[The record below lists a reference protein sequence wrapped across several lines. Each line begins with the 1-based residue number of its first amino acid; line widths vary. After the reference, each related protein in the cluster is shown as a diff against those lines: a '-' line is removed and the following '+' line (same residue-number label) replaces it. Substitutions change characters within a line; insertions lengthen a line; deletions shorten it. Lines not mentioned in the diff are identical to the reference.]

1 LDGINVKEETVFVYS
16 AGKLVAEYSTKPP
29 PSNPTTSYTA
39 TDQLG
44 SPRVI
49 TDSLG
54 NVISRRD
61 FMPFGEEIVNNIG
74 ERAATSLKYN
84 VADSVRQKFT
94 GYEKDDETNLDFA
107 EARMYENRH
116 GRFTA
121 VDPLLASGKSA
132 NPQSFN
138 RYVYCQNRPLVLTDP
153 TGQFGDY
160 YNRQGQYIGSDDK
173 NDGKKYYADVTRR
186 EGDTAWVN
194 NIVET
199 SARPNRTAINSLSG
213 SFTQSVSNTATAF
226 GGTAYNALAG
236 FDNLVYGGLDRLN
249 FEYIATGRPGNNF
262 PRIGY
267 WEPKNE
273 EQEFASTVYTGASF
287 FIPFG
292 EASMAAEAPSFARTA
307 TTRSSVLLD
316 SNVIP
321 PLSKNPSLGGLIAE
335 GETPLV
341 SYVTRP
347 ELRNAVSSGR
357 GLRGVPKILNDLEV
371 LTNQPSINLRINIR
385 GQISSPRGNF
395 GDGII
400 GAQAIE
406 NNMTLITS
414 DQQLANAV
422 QSFGGGVR
430 YFKKQ

>member
-1 LDGINVKEETVFVYS
+1 
-16 AGKLVAEYSTKPP
+16 
-29 PSNPTTSYTA
+29 
-39 TDQLG
+39 LG

-49 TDSLG
+49 TDSNG
-54 NVISRRD
+54 QVISRRD

-74 ERAATSLKYN
+74 ERASASLKYN

-94 GYEKDDETNLDFA
+94 GYQKDEETQLDFA

-138 RYVYCQNRPLVLTDP
+138 RFVYCQNRPLVLTDP

-186 EGDTAWVN
+186 EGDTAWIN
-194 NIVET
+194 NIQQIQ
-199 SARPNRTAINSLSG
+199 ARPNRTTINSLSG
-213 SFTQSVSNTATAF
+213 NFTQSVSNTATAF

-236 FDNLVYGGLDRLN
+236 FDNLIYGGLDRLN

-262 PRIGY
+262 PRVGY

-273 EQEFASTVYTGASF
+273 EQAFASTVYTGASF

-292 EASMAAEAPSFARTA
+292 EASLASRGNSFAGFTVAASTRTAAESTLSVAPAPRIVFSGHGFWDGSGLFTVPEGSSF
-307 TTRSSVLLD
+307 TTYS
-316 SNVIP
+316 
-321 PLSKNPSLGGLIAE
+321 PLGTGIRNSLGNAIEANTVPAGAWR
-335 GETPLV
+335 ETFEAGSTIPDFTLSPINASKVQGNPLT
-341 SYVTRP
+341 VTRP
-347 ELRNAVSSGR
+347 TKLSELLKPNMGECHWAACSNI
-357 GLRGVPKILNDLEV
+357 ILPNPIRTE
-371 LTNQPSINLRINIR
+371 TIIIRPIN
-385 GQISSPRGNF
+385 
-395 GDGII
+395 
-400 GAQAIE
+400 
-406 NNMTLITS
+406 
-414 DQQLANAV
+414 
-422 QSFGGGVR
+422 
-430 YFKKQ
+430 